1 MVKIIAIW
9 GGEIREKTTIDIDK
23 EIIWFSGKKNPKI
36 LFIPTASSDS
46 EWYFSSIKENFESI
60 WWIVDVL
67 YLIKENLSI
76 KEISEKILSSDI
88 IYVGGGNTLKMMTLW
103 RKLWVDKILDQALQK
118 DIVLCW
124 LSSGSMCWFT
134 YGQSDSRKWIHNDQ
148 FIKVTWLG
156 YISALH
162 CPHYNS
168 EIYRDEDLKRMM
180 RKTTWVAIALEDNCA
195 IQIQNDTYRI
205 ITSNENA
212 KAYRIYCKQG
222 KYYKEQLQKTQKFL
236 SLEKVLKK

>member
-9 GGEIREKTTIDIDK
+9 GGEIREKTTLDIDK
-23 EIIWFSGKKNPKI
+23 EIIRFSGKKNPKI

-46 EWYFSSIKENFESI
+46 EWYFSSIKQNFESI

-103 RKLWVDKILDQALQK
+103 RKLWVDKILDQALEK
-118 DIVLCW
+118 DIVLCG
-124 LSSGSMCWFT
+124 LSAGSMCWFT
-134 YGQSDSRKWIHNDQ
+134 YGQSDSRKLIHHDQ

-168 EIYRDEDLKRMM
+168 EIYRDKDLKRMM

-212 KAYRIYCKQG
+212 KAYRIYWKEG
-222 KYYKEQLQKTQKFL
+222 KYYKEQIQKTQEFL
-236 SLEKVLKK
+236 SLENILKK